1 MSTKKKKK
9 SKLSKGLR
17 NMKFMKR
24 KSNSKK
30 RKTKENDKKA
40 KIEAMQWIQSEAS
53 ESNLIIDDRRD
64 EYMMYRTGRKSFG
77 DFNVSVQKMEQ
88 ESIQIIKE
96 QSTAKQQ
103 QSALSSTSSA
113 NKQNKKRS
121 LDEANINPQPKDS
134 KRQKLNNDGDG
145 KHDEYIKPEPLE

>member
-1 MSTKKKKK
+1 
-9 SKLSKGLR
+9 
-17 NMKFMKR
+17 MKR

-30 RKTKENDKKA
+30 RKTKQNDKKA

-96 QSTAKQQ
+96 QSNQQKTSETA
-103 QSALSSTSSA
+103 LDT
-113 NKQNKKRS
+113 NKKNKKRN
-121 LDEANINPQPKDS
+121 LNEANIEIQRNDN
-134 KRQKLNNDGDG
+134 KRQKLNDSNHNKKIDDF
-145 KHDEYIKPEPLE
+145 IKPQPLK

>member
-1 MSTKKKKK
+1 MSTKKKKKK

-30 RKTKENDKKA
+30 RKTKQNDKKA

-96 QSTAKQQ
+96 QSNQQKTSETA
-103 QSALSSTSSA
+103 LDT
-113 NKQNKKRS
+113 NKKNKKRN
-121 LDEANINPQPKDS
+121 LNEANIEIQRNDN
-134 KRQKLNNDGDG
+134 KRQKLNDSNHNKKIDDF
-145 KHDEYIKPEPLE
+145 IKPQPLK